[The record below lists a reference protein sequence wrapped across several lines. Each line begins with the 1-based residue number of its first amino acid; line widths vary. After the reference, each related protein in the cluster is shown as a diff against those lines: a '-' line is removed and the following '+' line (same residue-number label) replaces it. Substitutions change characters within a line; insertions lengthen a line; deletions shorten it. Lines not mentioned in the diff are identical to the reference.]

1 MAGFNYGYERNK
13 MEREFAQIAA
23 VCRAE
28 GISEDTI
35 EFIHRILLDELN
47 SNRRFQTHAQSS
59 YDSLRFPNE
68 GNTSIDKN
76 PLMDK
81 YLESFS
87 AVQVEIWE
95 WAGWIEDLDT
105 PEIIVWAQSLNETDR
120 RLLALLAMDGLKQTE
135 VAKILKKHD
144 SAISR
149 KMKQLR
155 ESLVKVLPERLKR
168 KYIK

>member
-13 MEREFAQIAA
+13 MEREFAQIVT

-28 GISEDTI
+28 GIPEDTI
-35 EFIHRILLDELN
+35 ELIHRIMLDELN
-47 SNRRFQTHAQSS
+47 SNRKFQTHTQS

-68 GNTSIDKN
+68 GDTSVDKN

-87 AVQVEIWE
+87 AVQVEIRE
-95 WAGWIEDLDT
+95 WADWIEDLDT
-105 PEIIVWAQSLNETDR
+105 PEIIVWAQGLNEIDR
-120 RLLALLAMDGLKQTE
+120 RLLTLLIESSLKQTE

-155 ESLVKVLPERLKR
+155 ESLEKVLPERLR
-168 KYIK
+168 KLYIK

>member
-13 MEREFAQIAA
+13 MEQEFAQIAA

-28 GISEDTI
+28 GIPEDTI
-35 EFIHRILLDELN
+35 ELIHRTMLDELN

-68 GNTSIDKN
+68 GNTSVDKN
-76 PLMDK
+76 PLVDK

-105 PEIIVWAQSLNETDR
+105 PEIIMWVQGLNELDR
-120 RLLALLAMDGLKQTE
+120 RLLTLLAMDGLKQTE
-135 VAKILKKHD
+135 VAKILKKQD

-149 KMKQLR
+149 KMKNFR
-155 ESLVKVLPERLKR
+155 ESLTKVLPERLR
-168 KYIK
+168 KLYIK

>member
-1 MAGFNYGYERNK
+1 
-13 MEREFAQIAA
+13 MEREFAQIAT

-28 GISEDTI
+28 GIPEDTI
-35 EFIHRILLDELN
+35 ELIHRILLDELN
-47 SNRRFQTHAQSS
+47 NNRKFQTHTQS
-59 YDSLRFPNE
+59 YDALRFPNE
-68 GNTSIDKN
+68 GNASVDKN

-81 YLESFS
+81 YLENFS
-87 AVQVEIWE
+87 VVQVEIWE

-105 PEIIVWAQSLNETDR
+105 PEIIEWAQELNETDHQ
-120 RLLALLAMDGLKQTE
+120 LLTLLAMDGLKQTE
-135 VAKILKKHD
+135 AAKILERHG

-155 ESLVKVLPERLKR
+155 ESLVKVLPEWLKQ

>member
-1 MAGFNYGYERNK
+1 MAGFNYGYARNI
-13 MEREFAQIAA
+13 MEQEFAQIAV

-28 GISEDTI
+28 GIPEDTI
-35 EFIHRILLDELN
+35 ELIHHIMLDELN
-47 SNRRFQTHAQSS
+47 SNRRFQTHTQS
-59 YDSLRFPNE
+59 YDSLRFPGE
-68 GNTSIDKN
+68 ENTSVDKN

-87 AVQVEIWE
+87 VVQVEIWE

-105 PEIIVWAQSLNETDR
+105 PEIIMWAQSLNETDH
-120 RLLALLAMDGLKQTE
+120 LLLTLLAMDGLKQTE
-135 VAKILKKHD
+135 AAKILERHG

-155 ESLVKVLPERLKR
+155 ESLEKVLPERLR
-168 KYIK
+168 KLYIK

>member
-1 MAGFNYGYERNK
+1 

-28 GISEDTI
+28 GIPEDTI
-35 EFIHRILLDELN
+35 ELIHRILLDELN
-47 SNRRFQTHAQSS
+47 SNRRFQMHTQS
-59 YDSLRFPNE
+59 YDSLCFPDE
-68 GNTSIDKN
+68 ENTSVDKN

-105 PEIIVWAQSLNETDR
+105 PEIIVWAQSLNETDH
-120 RLLALLAMDGLKQTE
+120 LLLTLLIESSLKQTE
-135 VAKILKKHD
+135 VAKILEKHD

-149 KMKQLR
+149 KMKHLR
-155 ESLVKVLPERLKR
+155 ESLEKVLPEWLKQ

>member
-1 MAGFNYGYERNK
+1 
-13 MEREFAQIAA
+13 MECEFAQIAA

-28 GISEDTI
+28 GIPEDTI
-35 EFIHRILLDELN
+35 ELIHCIMLDELN
-47 SNRRFQTHAQSS
+47 SNRRFHNHTLP
-59 YDSLRFPNE
+59 YDGLKFPDGE
-68 GNTSIDKN
+68 NTSIDSN

-81 YLESFS
+81 YLENFS
-87 AVQVEIWE
+87 VVQVEIWE

-105 PEIIVWAQSLNETDR
+105 PEIIVWFQSLSEAD
-120 RLLALLAMDGLKQTE
+120 RLLLTLLVEDGLKQTE
-135 VAKILKKHD
+135 VARTLQKHD

-155 ESLVKVLPERLKR
+155 KSLAKVLPEWLKQ

>member
-28 GISEDTI
+28 GIAEDTI
-35 EFIHRILLDELN
+35 ELIHRILLDELN
-47 SNRRFQTHAQSS
+47 SNRRFQTQTQS

-68 GNTSIDKN
+68 GNTSVDN
-76 PLMDK
+76 NLLMDK
-81 YLESFS
+81 YLENFS
-87 AVQVEIWE
+87 AVQVEIWV
-95 WAGWIEDLDT
+95 WADWIEDLNT
-105 PEIIVWAQSLNETDR
+105 PEIIAWARSLDEIDR
-120 RLLALLAMDGLKQTE
+120 RLLTLLAMVGLNQPE
-135 VAKILKKHD
+135 AAKILSKHD

-149 KMKQLR
+149 KMKHLR
-155 ESLVKVLPERLKR
+155 ESLEKVLPEWLKQ